1 MRELQEVMNLSSS
14 VLSQRFLKELGNE
27 RRAASKEVT
36 GSGKYIVNQILES
49 IKVFVLLM

>member
-1 MRELQEVMNLSSS
+1 MNLSSS

-27 RRAASKEVT
+27 RAASKEVT